1 MCSIGHGDGEGN
13 QLRPRL
19 DVSYSNSNV
28 TPPDVDN
35 RRSATIIIGIH
46 ALIIFLLKISVQRQ
60 DPVGTFLV
68 GATLIRPESRRAHIG
83 LRVYRVPVIGP
94 TFDRELGC
102 SGVSVLDIKERHR
115 GKVVIYGD
123 GDRLFQLSCF
133 SFHREPLTFSE
144 GVFCVLVFLRGQ
156 EKCGPGLVSGGYGLR
171 GSERSHHRLLLVKT
185 GNHPAAEVVVKL
197 NADIAALNSN
207 IASANVRGYRERR
220 SRQYIYENKTNSGC
234 RWSAQPSEQFFD
246 RLHDRSFR

>member
-1 MCSIGHGDGEGN
+1 MCSIGHGYGEGN

-35 RRSATIIIGIH
+35 RRAAAIIFGIH

-83 LRVYRVPVIGP
+83 LRIYRVRVVGP
-94 TFDRELGC
+94 TFNRELGC
-102 SGVSVLDIKERHR
+102 SGIGVLDLEKCHR
-115 GKVVIYGD
+115 RKVVVYAD

-133 SFHREPLTFSE
+133 SFHREPLTFSK

-156 EKCGPGLVSGGYGLR
+156 EKCGPGLVGGGHGLR
-171 GSERSHHRLLLVKT
+171 GSERSHHRLLLVET
-185 GNHPAAEVVVKL
+185 GNHPAAQMVVKFNAQIATL
-197 NADIAALNSN
+197 NLRLASGAVRSGGGRPRSKHNGDSN
-207 IASANVRGYRERR
+207 PKPGR
-220 SRQYIYENKTNSGC
+220 SRGF
-234 RWSAQPSEQFFD
+234 QPSVRAAV
-246 RLHDRSFR
+246 RLQNPFLA